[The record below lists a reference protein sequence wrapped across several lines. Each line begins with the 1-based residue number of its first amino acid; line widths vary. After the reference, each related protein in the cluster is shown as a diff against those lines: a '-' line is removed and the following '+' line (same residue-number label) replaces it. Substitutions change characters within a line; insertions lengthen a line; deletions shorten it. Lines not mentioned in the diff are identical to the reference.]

1 MYKEWSCFFAD
12 RWCTKVVVHTCKH
25 LLQSP
30 VRPRG
35 ADGQS
40 LQVLQC
46 KWRRILMK
54 VPAFFAL
61 RQFWFFQHCCQEH
74 PERTLHA
81 FKFLQCFAL
90 LAIRVVN
97 QIHLIL
103 GHVVV
108 RAEFA
113 IGTANAEIKCARV
126 WVVPREIHIGSIH
139 HRGIQRVV
147 PREFENGLY

>member
-1 MYKEWSCFFAD
+1 M
-12 RWCTKVVVHTCKH
+12 
-25 LLQSP
+25 
-30 VRPRG
+30 
-35 ADGQS
+35 
-40 LQVLQC
+40 
-46 KWRRILMK
+46 MK

-61 RQFWFFQHCCQEH
+61 RQFWFVQHCCQEH